1 MFGKNGYNSSE
12 PWKPENKM
20 KIAWIG
26 TGVMGASMAGR
37 LMAAGHKLTVYNR
50 TKSKATALLADGAQ
64 WADTPAEA
72 AADAEVIFMIVGYP
86 KDVEAVA
93 LGTDGILSAAKPG
106 VILVDCTTSSPGLAK
121 KIAAAGAAKNV
132 AVLDA
137 PVSGGDIGAK
147 NATLSFMVGGDA
159 AAFEKVKP
167 LFEVMGKTV
176 VLQGGSGAGQHTK
189 MVNQILI
196 ASGMIG
202 LCEALLYAEKSG
214 LDPLTVLQSVGG
226 GAAASWSL
234 SNLWPRM
241 IAGNFESGFFV
252 EHFIKDMGI
261 ALDEAK
267 RMQIEL
273 PGLELAFRLYNKT
286 AELGCGRK
294 GTQALLLAL
303 REINTPQQ

>member
-1 MFGKNGYNSSE
+1 
-12 PWKPENKM
+12 M
-20 KIAWIG
+20 KIGWIG
-26 TGVMGASMAGR
+26 TGVMGASMAGH
-37 LMAAGHKLTVYNR
+37 LQAAGHELTVYNR
-50 TKSKATALLADGAQ
+50 TKAKAAALLEGGAR

-86 KDVEAVA
+86 ADVEAVA
-93 LGTDGILSAAKPG
+93 LGDDGILNSAPSGA
-106 VILVDCTTSSPGLAK
+106 ILVDCTTSSPALAER
-121 KIAAAGAAKNV
+121 IAAAGEAKGI

-137 PVSGGDIGAK
+137 PVSGGDVGAK
-147 NATLSFMVGGDA
+147 NAALSFMVGGDA

-167 LFEVMGKTV
+167 LFEIMGKTI
-176 VLQGGSGAGQHTK
+176 VLQGGAGAGQHTK
-189 MVNQILI
+189 MVNQTLI

-202 LCEALLYAEKSG
+202 LCEAMLYAEKSG

-226 GAAASWSL
+226 GAAASWGL

-241 IAGNFESGFFV
+241 IDDDFEPGFFV

-267 RMQIEL
+267 RMGLTL
-273 PGLELAFRLYNKT
+273 PGLELAMELYQKT
-286 AELGCGRK
+286 AELGYGRK

-303 REINTPQQ
+303 REMNS